1 MKRGFLLSLV
11 IHSAVLAVLAT
22 KLGAEWFPALV
33 AGAFVLAFV
42 VGMIKIHRE
51 SDFSRKAVSTHNR
64 M

>member
-33 AGAFVLAFV
+33 AVAWFTAFI
-42 VGMIKIHRE
+42 VGLVKSHR
-51 SDFSRKAVSTHNR
+51 DYTNFSRKAVSTHR